1 MSKIINDLTQ
11 KLTEQ
16 GKSQRTIDTYILR
29 IKAIHGPNKPIKSL
43 RFLHKIDNIRKFF
56 EKNKMSLVSQK
67 SYLGTIN
74 TILKVSGKPADLTAI
89 DLYKNF
95 FTSEQLEELKPDK
108 KSDKQENNWIDWEKV
123 IEIKQ
128 ELYNKAKQSFDDN
141 ITPSKTA
148 YNNILQNFIL
158 SLYVNLQPRRSLDY
172 SSMKIQRNDE
182 EFDVNTNYL
191 THDNKMIFNN
201 YKTKD
206 KYGQQ
211 IIDIS
216 QNKQLMN
223 DLEMY
228 LSVRKDNDND
238 MLLVKQNGK
247 SFNQVNDITR
257 LLNKIFNSN
266 ISVNMLRTIF
276 ITSKY
281 GDMKKEQQSDANAM
295 GHSVN
300 MQQNVYNKV

>member
-1 MSKIINDLTQ
+1 
-11 KLTEQ
+11 
-16 GKSQRTIDTYILR
+16 
-29 IKAIHGPNKPIKSL
+29 
-43 RFLHKIDNIRKFF
+43 
-56 EKNKMSLVSQK
+56 MSLVSQK

>member
-1 MSKIINDLTQ
+1 MSKIINDIIEKLKTQ
-11 KLTEQ
+11 N
-16 GKSQRTIDTYILR
+16 KSQRTIDTYITR
-29 IKAIHGPNKPIKSL
+29 IKAINGSKPIKSL

-56 EKNKMSLVSQK
+56 EKNEISVISQK

-74 TILKVSGKPADLTAI
+74 TILKTSGKPADLTAI

-95 FTSEQLEELKPDK
+95 FTSEQLDELKPDK

-148 YNNILQNFIL
+148 YNNILQNLIL
-158 SLYVNLQPRRSLDY
+158 SLYVNIQPRRSLDY

-182 EFDVNTNYL
+182 EMDSNTNYL

-206 KYGQQ
+206 KYGQYE
-211 IIDIS
+211 IDIS
-216 QNKQLMN
+216 ENKPLID
-223 DLEMY
+223 DLELY
-228 LSVRKDNDND
+228 LSIRKDNDD
-238 MLLVKQNGK
+238 EMLLVKQNGK

-257 LLNKIFNSN
+257 LLNKIFGTN

-295 GHSVN
+295 AHSVN